1 MVRPASYRL
10 FATPATYGIP
20 DSLTSDGGP
29 EFASHATRTF
39 LTDWGVHHRMSSAYH
54 PHANCRA
61 EVAVKSMK
69 RLIAGNTGPAGTL
82 SDSFHKALLT
92 YRNGPDPDTKM
103 SPAMCVFGRPT
114 RDLLPGIPNS
124 YRPHSDW
131 SDKLDLRERALSK
144 RTVTGRTRWDEHTQG
159 LSPLKCGDAVLIQ
172 NQTGRHPTKWDK
184 VWSRCSS
191 TINTAFEPTDPAA
204 SLPGTAA
211 SYDGTPPTRPRTS
224 H

>member
-1 MVRPASYRL
+1 
-10 FATPATYGIP
+10 
-20 DSLTSDGGP
+20 
-29 EFASHATRTF
+29 
-39 LTDWGVHHRMSSAYH
+39 
-54 PHANCRA
+54 
-61 EVAVKSMK
+61 MK

-144 RTVTGRTRWDEHTQG
+144 RTVTGRARWDEHTQG
-159 LSPLKCGDAVLIQ
+159 LSPLKCVDTVLIQ
-172 NQTGRHPTKWDK
+172 NQTGRHRDCGRGAPVPSIQHSNRRIRPPHHQESPLPTTVLPPQD
-184 VWSRCSS
+184 RGR
-191 TINTAFEPTDPAA
+191 PTDTT
-204 SLPGTAA
+204 LPTAQC
-211 SYDGTPPTRPRTS
+211 PPPS
-224 H
+224 GCIA